1 MSDQDYQIEILR
13 KKSTAERLEL
23 AFSLF
28 DFARRRIAAEINR
41 LNPHLNPSEQN
52 KLVNQRFSR

>member
-1 MSDQDYQIEILR
+1 MADQKYQIEILK

-23 AFSLF
+23 AFGLF

-41 LNPHLNPSEQN
+41 LNPQLKPSEQN
-52 KLVNQRFSR
+52 KLINQRFSR